1 MSENGFQEKAV
12 RRCVRDDLMIARGT
26 HELFTVYDWPMI
38 EEVRAHSSQDRR
50 VALLTRD
57 VFDYITHLNEQGA
70 AHSNAYLEAS
80 REEREKPTRLETVN
94 YGADVS
100 GLTLP
105 FKPEQRQFMLYS
117 ESKNGRRL
125 FTVNFRMR
133 CAGPVVMTASGA
145 KIGDVK
151 MEHAE
156 LMMPDLFRRHL
167 ERLPGGRHH
176 IVGENYFGEDLWERA
191 LASFDA
197 IMQYSNHVC

>member
-57 VFDYITHLNEQGA
+57 VFDYITHLNEK
-70 AHSNAYLEAS
+70 
-80 REEREKPTRLETVN
+80 EKPTRLETVN